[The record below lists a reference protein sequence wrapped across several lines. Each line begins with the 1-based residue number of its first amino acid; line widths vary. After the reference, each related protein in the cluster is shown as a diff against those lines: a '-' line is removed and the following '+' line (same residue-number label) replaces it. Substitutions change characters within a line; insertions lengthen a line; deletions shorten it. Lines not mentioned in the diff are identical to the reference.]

1 MSEIKDEK
9 QKASNPESKPERS
22 RGNRRKDR
30 KEKSNPTVKIVMRHL
45 PPTMTEKEFLD
56 QVGPLPSESDSYYY
70 CQADWS
76 LGHDATCRA
85 YIDMTPKDNTELL
98 QFRDRFDGYVFVD
111 QYGVEYHAMVE
122 YAPFQCFLKNKSR
135 TDDKVNTIEAEAH
148 YQAFLQKLAD
158 EREEASR
165 IGEVKIDLTFDRK
178 SDDRVRSTPLLQ
190 YLANKK
196 EKRREEARK
205 RNEEKK
211 KHREEQKQVKLMEQS
226 ESSKPKEST
235 ADVKKDTGTKPKA
248 GAKDVQSQNQTT
260 EGAKNS
266 RSKRRTERDQRRREE
281 HEQRKL
287 DRERDQKDI
296 KNPERQDNPDKE
308 KPFSNKNGKKSKQQK
323 DLNKPERDIAILK
336 KESKF
341 DLKKCEELPLASKKT
356 NVGDCSEAAQ
366 SKSKEETS
374 VPDTIKKTVQAVS
387 DQSETDNSAVTTVQP
402 AGPSRSKSFDD
413 TRKSSFRSS
422 EERRIRN
429 KDRPSIA
436 IYQPKARVRKGSGD
450 QSQNGNKDASKSRDE
465 PISDGEVSLAEEK
478 PARKNKRPGRR
489 NKSKPC
495 QGISK
500 SSENS
505 CSANEPA
512 IVK

>member
-9 QKASNPESKPERS
+9 QKTSNPESKPERS
-22 RGNRRKDR
+22 RGNKRRDR
-30 KEKSNPTVKIVMRHL
+30 KEKVNPTVKIVMRHL

-56 QVGPLPSESDSYYY
+56 QVGPLPESDSYYY

-85 YIDMTPKDNTELL
+85 YIDMTLKDNTELL

-158 EREEASR
+158 EREEATR
-165 IGEVKIDLTFDRK
+165 MGEVKIDLTFDRK

-211 KHREEQKQVKLMEQS
+211 KHREEQKQVRLMEQS
-226 ESSKPKEST
+226 ESSKPKEAA

-248 GAKDVQSQNQTT
+248 GGKDIQSQNQTT
-260 EGAKNS
+260 EGTKNS

-287 DRERDQKDI
+287 DRERDQRDL
-296 KNPERQDNPDKE
+296 KNPERQDNTDKE
-308 KPFSNKNGKKSKQQK
+308 KPSSYKNGKKSKQLK
-323 DLNKPERDIAILK
+323 DFNKTEKDIAILRKENKSDIK
-336 KESKF
+336 KS
-341 DLKKCEELPLASKKT
+341 EELPSGSKKT
-356 NVGDCSEAAQ
+356 IVDACLKTTQAQ
-366 SKSKEETS
+366 SKEEIS
-374 VPDTIKKTVQAVS
+374 APDTIQKNVQAGS
-387 DQSETDNSAVTTVQP
+387 DQSENDNSAASTVKQ

-413 TRKSSFRSS
+413 NRKSSFRQS

-450 QSQNGNKDASKSRDE
+450 QSQNSNKDGTKSREE
-465 PISDGEVSLAEEK
+465 PISDGEVSIAEEK
-478 PARKNKRPGRR
+478 TARKNKRPGRR

-495 QGISK
+495 EGISK

-505 CSANEPA
+505 CSANILA
-512 IVK
+512 TVK

>member
-9 QKASNPESKPERS
+9 QKTSNPESKPERS
-22 RGNRRKDR
+22 RGNKRKDR
-30 KEKSNPTVKIVMRHL
+30 KEKANPTVKIVIRHL
-45 PPTMTEKEFLD
+45 PPTMTEQEFLD
-56 QVGPLPSESDSYYY
+56 QVGPLPESDSYYF

-85 YIDMTPKDNTELL
+85 YIDMTLKDNTELL

-135 TDDKVNTIEAEAH
+135 TDDKVNTIESEPH

-158 EREEASR
+158 EREEATR
-165 IGEVKIDLTFDRK
+165 MGEVKIDLTFDRK

-211 KHREEQKQVKLMEQS
+211 KHREEQKQVRLMEQN
-226 ESSKPKEST
+226 EISKPKEAG
-235 ADVKKDTGTKPKA
+235 ADAKKDTGTKPKA
-248 GAKDVQSQNQTT
+248 GGKDNQSQNQTND
-260 EGAKNS
+260 GNKNS

-287 DRERDQKDI
+287 DRDRDQKDGKI
-296 KNPERQDNPDKE
+296 PQRQENTDKE
-308 KPFSNKNGKKSKQQK
+308 KPSSYKNGKKTKQLK
-323 DLNKPERDIAILK
+323 DFNKTERDIAILR
-336 KESKF
+336 KENKS
-341 DLKKCEELPLASKKT
+341 DVKKCEVPSGSKKSVVDDPT
-356 NVGDCSEAAQ
+356 QAPEKN
-366 SKSKEETS
+366 EETNA
-374 VPDTIKKTVQAVS
+374 PDTGKKSTQAVS
-387 DQSETDNSAVTTVQP
+387 DQSENENSAATTVKQ
-402 AGPSRSKSFDD
+402 AAPSRSKSFDE

-436 IYQPKARVRKGSGD
+436 IYQPKVRTRKGSGD
-450 QSQNGNKDASKSRDE
+450 GNKDATKPRDE
-465 PISDGEVSLAEEK
+465 PLSDGEVSIVEEK
-478 PARKNKRPGRR
+478 SSARRNKRPGRR
-489 NKSKPC
+489 NKSKPSE
-495 QGISK
+495 GVSK

-505 CSANEPA
+505 CSAPQNLLA
-512 IVK
+512 VVK